1 MSRSKILKL
10 HRIIAILITFTLMG
24 CGNEKGPG
32 QTNQGDWTEH
42 YQTVDEMIAASDYI
56 VIGTVI
62 EQYTEVRFDVAFTIS
77 EVKIVQGFDQNTD
90 PGLQSILI
98 LQTGGKSGDIET
110 APIEDVLMLQ
120 KDKSYL
126 LFLRKTDDG
135 KALVMGGFQGVASI
149 IGDKVYFPDNHAFV
163 ENRLNQIKVDDIENL
178 VRTNQ

>member
-1 MSRSKILKL
+1 MSQFKTPKL
-10 HRIIAILITFTLMG
+10 YQIIAILITFALLG
-24 CGNEKGPG
+24 CVNEKGPG
-32 QTNQGDWTEH
+32 QNNEGDWTEH

-62 EQYTEVRFDVAFTIS
+62 EQSIEVRFDVAFTIS
-77 EVKIVQGFDQNTD
+77 EVKIDKSLDQNTD
-90 PGLQSILI
+90 PGLQSIFV
-98 LQTGGKSGDIET
+98 LQTGGKSGNVET

-149 IGDKVYFPDNHAFV
+149 IGDGVYFPDNHAFV

-178 VRTNQ
+178 VRTDR